1 MLFMTTTT
9 SSAPLAPATGAA
21 LRTASVYL
29 LIGFLWIGISDRLVQ
44 WVSDDPRWVQTAQTY
59 KGFVFVLV
67 TAALFGLH
75 LRRMLRRWEAQA
87 VSAAAMD
94 EALRA
99 SHRELV
105 ELKVAIDE
113 HAIVVVCDAAGRILS
128 ANDKYCAITGYAREE
143 VVGQDNRLV
152 NSGYHTKEFMQGLWE
167 TILAGKPWHG
177 EVQNRAKNGLTYW
190 VQSTIVPVRGEDG
203 KPRRFIG
210 IQMDITGRKQMEAAL
225 RESEERFRE
234 VVESIQEVVWM
245 TDVAKTQMFYISPRY
260 AEIWGRPVESVYAQ
274 PFSWVEAVHEED
286 RARVAKAA
294 KEQQA
299 LGTYDET
306 FRIVR
311 PDGSERWVRD
321 RAFPIRSS
329 SGQVFRIAGVAEDV
343 TEQRAL
349 EEKFFR
355 AQRLE
360 AIGTLASGVA
370 HDLNNVLAPVLM
382 ACGLLRVQVS
392 EPRPLGH
399 VALIEQSVQRGARLI
414 GQLLT
419 FGRGSG
425 GKRVAVPVRHLLKEV
440 QELIRETFPR
450 NIRIEV
456 EVPTDLWVVM
466 ADPTQLHQVFMNLC
480 VNARDAMPEG
490 GELSL
495 TASNVSAAATLGSGI
510 AGPHVL
516 IVIKDTGT
524 GIPVAIRGK
533 IFDPFFT
540 TKPLG
545 KGTGLGL
552 ASALGI
558 VRHHGGTL
566 SVYSE
571 PGKGTSF
578 HVRLPASPE
587 AQVAAEAPAAP
598 VQAGQGELVLVVDD
612 EEAIRT
618 ACRSLLETTG
628 YRVLTADHGDAA
640 LSALLAHPDVDVMLT
655 DMMMPGMPGEALIRA
670 VRTVRPGLPILATS
684 GLDTAARRQALEQ
697 LGVEEFLPKPVTP
710 AALLGALRRG
720 LKSGGAA
727 DPRI

>member
-1 MLFMTTTT
+1 MTTTT
-9 SSAPLAPATGAA
+9 PSSSPDAPLARAT
-21 LRTASVYL
+21 RTAVRAASLYL
-29 LIGFLWIGISDRLVQ
+29 VIGLLWIGVSDYLVH

-59 KGFVFVLV
+59 KGFAFVLI
-67 TAALFGLH
+67 TAVLFGAH
-75 LRRMLRRWEAQA
+75 LRRTLRRWEAQA
-87 VSAAAMD
+87 ASAEGKD

-105 ELKVAIDE
+105 QLKQALDE
-113 HAIVVVCDAAGRILS
+113 HAIVVVCDAAGRIIS
-128 ANDKYCAITGYAREE
+128 ANDKYCAITGYTRAE

-152 NSGYHTKEFMQGLWE
+152 SSGTHPKEFIQNLWE

-190 VQSTIVPVRGEDG
+190 VQSTIVPIVGADG
-203 KPRRFIG
+203 KPQRFIG
-210 IQMDITGRKQMEAAL
+210 IQMDITDRKRVEAAL

-245 TDVAKTQMFYISPRY
+245 TDVGKTQMFYISPRY
-260 AEIWGRPVESVYAQ
+260 AEIWGRPLESIYAQ
-274 PFSWVEAVHEED
+274 PFSWVESIHEED

-311 PDGSERWVRD
+311 PDGTERWVRD

-329 SGQVFRIAGVAEDV
+329 SGQVFRIAGVAVDV
-343 TEQRAL
+343 TEQRGL

-382 ACGLLRVQVS
+382 ACGLLRVQVM

-414 GQLLT
+414 SQLLT

-425 GKRVAVPVRHLLKEV
+425 GKRVAVQVRHLLKEV

-450 NIRIEV
+450 NIQIQV
-456 EVPTDLWVVM
+456 EAPADLWVVM

-480 VNARDAMPEG
+480 VNARDAMSEG

-495 TASNVSAAATLGSGI
+495 AADNVPASATLGSGM

-516 IVIKDTGT
+516 IRIKDTGT
-524 GIPVAIRGK
+524 GIPAAIRGK

-571 PGKGTSF
+571 AGKGTSF
-578 HVRLPASPE
+578 HVRLPASPD
-587 AQVAAEAPAAP
+587 AQVVPEKPTAPSQP
-598 VQAGQGELVLVVDD
+598 GHGELVLVVDD

-618 ACRSLLETTG
+618 ACRSLLETNG
-628 YRVLTADHGDAA
+628 YRVVTADQGDAA
-640 LSALLAHPDVDVMLT
+640 LAGVLAHPDVDVMLT

-670 VRTVRPGLPILATS
+670 ARTVRPELPIIATS
-684 GLDTAARRQALEQ
+684 GLDTAARRQALEL
-697 LGVEEFLPKPVTP
+697 LGVGEFLPKPVTP
-710 AALLGALRRG
+710 AALLGALRRALASAG
-720 LKSGGAA
+720 TAT
-727 DPRI
+727 